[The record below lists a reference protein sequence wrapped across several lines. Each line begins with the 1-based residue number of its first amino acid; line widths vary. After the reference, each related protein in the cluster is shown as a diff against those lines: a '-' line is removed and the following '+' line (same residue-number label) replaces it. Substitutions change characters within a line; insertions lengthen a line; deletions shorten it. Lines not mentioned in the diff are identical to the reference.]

1 MFHNAGVPIV
11 ANNVGSFK
19 VKYSNQCKLRY
30 PDEQVV
36 EVAERKARLDLEDP
50 LLAKEGPLPEAEVQ
64 VRDEQEGQETQHHL
78 DKHSSFVWFRSSS
91 EIRVIKIF
99 FRVCSFI
106 SSKF

>member
-1 MFHNAGVPIV
+1 M
-11 ANNVGSFK
+11 
-19 VKYSNQCKLRY
+19 VKNSNQCQFRY

-64 VRDEQEGQETQHHL
+64 VRDEQEGQETQHDL

-91 EIRVIKIF
+91 EIRLIELF